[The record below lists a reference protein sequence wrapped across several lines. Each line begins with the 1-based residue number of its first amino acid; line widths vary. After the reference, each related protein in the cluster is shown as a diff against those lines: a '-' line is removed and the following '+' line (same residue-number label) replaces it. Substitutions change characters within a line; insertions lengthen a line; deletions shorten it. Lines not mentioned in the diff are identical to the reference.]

1 MAQRVA
7 AWFWFVAARLEW
19 WLWLSALV
27 LASCCALWFVARG
40 RRRARMCSP
49 EVRGSRFV
57 LEAGDS
63 LMSRCSEKVKIREQL
78 RGPARRC
85 KPTSRRRGRSWMD
98 GFEAGDKRKLHFY
111 S

>member
-7 AWFWFVAARLEW
+7 AWFWFVATRLEW

-49 EVRGSRFV
+49 EVRGLRFEFAV
-57 LEAGDS
+57 HDS
-63 LMSRCSEKVKIREQL
+63 LASRCSEKMKMRE
-78 RGPARRC
+78 RRRC
-85 KPTSRRRGRSWMD
+85 GPVRRCRPTSRRMDRS
-98 GFEAGDKRKLHFY
+98 
-111 S
+111 